1 MSLIKS
7 YVFSIQE
14 MGFDPYHLN
23 KLSSEEWDNL
33 LTKALKS
40 DRKLYET
47 LILTRC
53 KLKLEKDNRIAMY
66 CTGGIRCEKASAFMR
81 KKGYKN
87 VAILNLDKIQSYID
101 KKNIN
106 PNEVLNSELLKKLK
120 LKNL

>member
-1 MSLIKS
+1 MSLIKA

-33 LTKALKS
+33 LTKSLKS

-53 KLKLEKDNRIAMY
+53 KL
-66 CTGGIRCEKASAFMR
+66 S
-81 KKGYKN
+81 
-87 VAILNLDKIQSYID
+87 
-101 KKNIN
+101 
-106 PNEVLNSELLKKLK
+106 LKFTDCDLTDTEEPF
-120 LKNL
+120 

>member
-33 LTKALKS
+33 LTKSLKS
-40 DRKLYET
+40 DRKLYEL

-53 KLKLEKDNRIAMY
+53 KLKLEKGL
-66 CTGGIRCEKASAFMR
+66 T
-81 KKGYKN
+81 
-87 VAILNLDKIQSYID
+87 
-101 KKNIN
+101 
-106 PNEVLNSELLKKLK
+106 
-120 LKNL
+120 

>member
-7 YVFSIQE
+7 YIISIEQ
-14 MGFDPYHLN
+14 MGYDPYHLN

-53 KLKLEKDNRIAMY
+53 KLKLEKDR
-66 CTGGIRCEKASAFMR
+66 
-81 KKGYKN
+81 
-87 VAILNLDKIQSYID
+87 AI
-101 KKNIN
+101 
-106 PNEVLNSELLKKLK
+106 
-120 LKNL
+120 